1 MTVQIILHIVLIE
14 LPKGRRFS
22 LSIRIRLCGGSGGGI
37 HRKNI
42 LCRDRSQR
50 QRRERK
56 RGGRRSRTPMLQI
69 RRRTQV
75 QPSRSLIIC
84 VATREQRQPCL
95 SCSPASSTAAASE
108 ERRSW
113 EAGVVCCLAT
123 TGFVVDATEGC
134 RVFQLG
140 SLLGVSPPPCASV
153 HAHASTCSLR
163 CSPLKTYTIEKVCGG
178 MYR

>member
-1 MTVQIILHIVLIE
+1 MLVQIIFHIVLIE
-14 LPKGRRFS
+14 LPKCRRCS
-22 LSIRIRLCGGSGGGI
+22 LRIRIRLCGGSSGGI

-42 LCRDRSQR
+42 LSRDRSQR
-50 QRRERK
+50 QSRERK
-56 RGGRRSRTPMLQI
+56 RGGRRSRTPALQI

-75 QPSRSLIIC
+75 QPSRSLIIRI
-84 VATREQRQPCL
+84 ATREQRQPCL
-95 SCSPASSTAAASE
+95 GCSPASSTAASE

-123 TGFVVDATEGC
+123 TGFVVDAAEGC

-153 HAHASTCSLR
+153 HTHASTCSLR
-163 CSPLKTYTIEKVCGG
+163 CSPLKTYTIEKVCS
-178 MYR
+178 R